1 MTARELTWKTIR
13 VIRRDL
19 TELKRCQV
27 QYFSLS
33 VTATGA
39 ILGLATTVTTP
50 EIRGLGMLAPL
61 GLLLPCWMIFFDKAT
76 TITRN
81 VGYQRSLERLL
92 LARPVRFHW
101 LLELETALG
110 KFRRAQDKGLLAVE
124 VGPNRPGIGK
134 VLVLGTRHRYWMLNW
149 YTFCT
154 LSLLSC
160 ILGYNFLGDR
170 IFDFR
175 LPLGIH
181 TQVPERTLWGVPA
194 FVALLLVGI
203 YTFRMVVSLVRGAD
217 SYEAN
222 TRAWQRLVEI
232 ESQPSAGM

>member
-1 MTARELTWKTIR
+1 MTIQELTWKTIT
-13 VIRRDL
+13 VVRRDIA
-19 TELKRCQV
+19 ELKRCQV

-39 ILGLATTVTTP
+39 ILGLAATVTAP

-81 VGYQRSLERLL
+81 VGYQRALERLL
-92 LARPVRFHW
+92 QADPVQFHW
-101 LLELETALG
+101 LLELETSLG
-110 KFRRAQDKGLLAVE
+110 KFRAAQDAGKLAVG
-124 VGPNRPGIGK
+124 VGVNPPGIGR
-134 VLVLGTRHRYWMLNW
+134 VLLLGTRHRYWILNW
-149 YTFCT
+149 YTFCA

-160 ILGYNFLGDR
+160 ILGYNFLGDG

-181 TQVPERTLWGVPA
+181 AEVPERTLWGGPA
-194 FVALLLVGI
+194 FVAVFLVGM
-203 YTFRMVVSLVRGAD
+203 YTFRMVTLLVRGRD

-222 TRAWQRLVEI
+222 ARAWARLVEV
-232 ESQPSAGM
+232 ESQRATGV